1 MKKVL
6 TISIISLLGSGFS
19 ILAESLELK
28 ILEGEYWWAGLSSKG
43 YEMPYDASTE
53 VSYDLWGDNKGNQA
67 QPFLL

>member
-19 ILAESLELK
+19 ILADSLELK

-53 VSYDLWGDNKGNQA
+53 V
-67 QPFLL
+67 